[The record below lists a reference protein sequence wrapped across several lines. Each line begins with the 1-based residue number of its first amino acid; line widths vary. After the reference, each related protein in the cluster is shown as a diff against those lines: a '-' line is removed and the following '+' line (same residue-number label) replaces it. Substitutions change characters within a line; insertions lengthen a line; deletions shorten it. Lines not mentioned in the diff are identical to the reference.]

1 MKKYG
6 IDILGNLYIGEA
18 TQEPVGMTWT
28 LNPNRETFVQPPEVP
43 EGKRLSLADGSDIFN
58 KNWILIDIPPEN
70 IFDSELKFIRPKNQT
85 ERIISGI
92 DPTPAGIEVSDGKLV
107 AMTLEGQLTAQQI
120 TQTQY
125 RILKN
130 SPVMNVLQQIDTQ
143 SVRSI
148 REYLITL
155 SSCPDILKTHE
166 QSAQTARATLLK

>member
-1 MKKYG
+1 MP
-6 IDILGNLYIGEA
+6 A
-18 TQEPVGMTWT
+18 
-28 LNPNRETFVQPPEVP
+28 
-43 EGKRLSLADGSDIFN
+43 GKRLSLADGPDIFN

-70 IFDSELKFIRPKNQT
+70 IFDSELNFIRPKNQS

-92 DPTPAGIEVSDGKLV
+92 DPAPAGMKVSENELV
-107 AMTLEGQLTAQQI
+107 PMTLEEQLSSQQI

-125 RILKN
+125 NILKN
-130 SPVMNVLQQIDTQ
+130 APVMNALQQIDAQ